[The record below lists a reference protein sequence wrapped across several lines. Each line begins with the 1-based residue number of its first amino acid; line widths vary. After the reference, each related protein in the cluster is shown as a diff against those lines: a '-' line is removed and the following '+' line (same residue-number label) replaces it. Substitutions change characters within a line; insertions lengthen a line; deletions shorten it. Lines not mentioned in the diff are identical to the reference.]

1 MNTKNKFITYIP
13 FIGYTLFTLILS
25 QSAALAID
33 KDIVIPAVVIQEVI
47 APKVQIKDIPKI
59 DNLDKEKI
67 STIVIKQSLSDQ
79 IPSDETKRC
88 PEWESKFKEYGLPVN
103 IFSYIAFRES
113 TCNEKAINA
122 KFDKKGN
129 VTWTLNKD
137 GSIDRGLVQINSC
150 WKSVVKDICGTNL
163 DGLLN
168 VDCNLKVARYILEN
182 TKGGLGN
189 WGFK

>member
-25 QSAALAID
+25 QSAALAND
-33 KDIVIPAVVIQEVI
+33 KDIVIPGVVVQEVI
-47 APKVQIKDIPKI
+47 APKVQIKDIPRI

-79 IPSDETKRC
+79 IPRDKTKRC
-88 PEWESKFKEYGLPVN
+88 PKWESKFKEYGLPVN

-113 TCNEKAINA
+113 NCNEKAINA

-168 VDCNLKVARYILEN
+168 VDCNLKVARYILKN

>member
-1 MNTKNKFITYIP
+1 MNIKNKFIAYIP
-13 FIGYTLFTLILS
+13 FIGYTLSVLILS
-25 QSAALAID
+25 QSAVFADD
-33 KDIVIPAVVIQEVI
+33 KDNNIIIPGIVIEEN
-47 APKVQIKDIPKI
+47 VQIKNIQRI
-59 DNLDKEKI
+59 DNIDKEKI
-67 STIVIKQSLSDQ
+67 VTIVIKESLSSQ
-79 IPSDETKRC
+79 IPKDDSKRC
-88 PEWESKFKEYGLPVN
+88 PEWESKFKEYGLPVQ

-113 TCNEKAINA
+113 NCNEKAINA

-129 VTWTLNKD
+129 ITWTLNND
-137 GSIDRGLVQINSC
+137 GSIDRGLVQVNSC

-168 VDCNLKVARYILEN
+168 IDCNLKVAKYILEN

>member
-1 MNTKNKFITYIP
+1 MNIKNKFIAYIP
-13 FIGYTLFTLILS
+13 FIGYTLSVLILS
-25 QSAALAID
+25 QSAVLADD
-33 KDIVIPAVVIQEVI
+33 KDNNNNIIIPGIVIEEN
-47 APKVQIKDIPKI
+47 VQIKNIQRI
-59 DNLDKEKI
+59 DNIDKEKI
-67 STIVIKQSLSDQ
+67 VTIVIKESLSSQ
-79 IPSDETKRC
+79 IPKDDSKRC
-88 PEWESKFKEYGLPVN
+88 PEWESKFKEYGLPVQ

-113 TCNEKAINA
+113 SCNEKAINA

-129 VTWTLNKD
+129 VTWTLNND
-137 GSIDRGLVQINSC
+137 GSIDRGLVQVNSC

-168 VDCNLKVARYILEN
+168 VDCNLKVAKYILEN